1 LPNPSPP
8 DNQNTYNPTAFN
20 ESAKRLALKKRK
32 SALLKNFESPIMEM
46 NDYAE
51 DLKLS
56 AIDPK
61 DAGSPKPDYHNPK
74 NFVDCWKDKKLAKSM
89 FESLKGC
96 SIDDSTSQS
105 DDNLHIAKSLM
116 EDLGQLNRDSPGKK
130 SGKTQGVSI
139 LGGLLPGLMRKT
151 RPDNRPDNGFM
162 ELGYLDPAKRQNL
175 FENFD
180 AGNIP
185 DDLLDNL
192 ELEEIIKLTQ
202 TALDKRNQ
210 LMKLILRFDKLIVVG
225 KKALKR
231 KAGKGDTMNINR
243 MAGAYG
249 SINVM
254 PNIGGKLSRPQGQ
267 WKSAAKVKTMNDFK
281 PLLRPRSSVN
291 IGEIQQQI
299 SGLTDKVFG
308 ATTRSKFFLW

>member
-1 LPNPSPP
+1 
-8 DNQNTYNPTAFN
+8 
-20 ESAKRLALKKRK
+20 
-32 SALLKNFESPIMEM
+32 
-46 NDYAE
+46 
-51 DLKLS
+51 
-56 AIDPK
+56 
-61 DAGSPKPDYHNPK
+61 
-74 NFVDCWKDKKLAKSM
+74 
-89 FESLKGC
+89 
-96 SIDDSTSQS
+96 
-105 DDNLHIAKSLM
+105 
-116 EDLGQLNRDSPGKK
+116 
-130 SGKTQGVSI
+130 
-139 LGGLLPGLMRKT
+139 
-151 RPDNRPDNGFM
+151 
-162 ELGYLDPAKRQNL
+162 
-175 FENFD
+175 
-180 AGNIP
+180 
-185 DDLLDNL
+185 
-192 ELEEIIKLTQ
+192 
-202 TALDKRNQ
+202 
-210 LMKLILRFDKLIVVG
+210 LIVVG